1 MTNYL
6 SSSLLEGGRE
16 DGWEEVR
23 TTTLI
28 LVLAG
33 ARDGCFAI
41 TRDGFCAL
49 PPWIRRLH
57 NIVGL
62 PVGHRKKAG
71 VKSPVDGTVRSKKR
85 G

>member
-1 MTNYL
+1 M
-6 SSSLLEGGRE
+6 GGRE
-16 DGWEEVR
+16 DGWEGFSSEVR

-49 PPWIRRLH
+49 PLRPH
-57 NIVGL
+57 GYQDSF
-62 PVGHRKKAG
+62 AG
-71 VKSPVDGTVRSKKR
+71 Y
-85 G
+85 

>member
-1 MTNYL
+1 M
-6 SSSLLEGGRE
+6 GGRE

-33 ARDGCFAI
+33 ARDGWFAI

-49 PPWIRRLH
+49 PLRPH
-57 NIVGL
+57 GYQDSF
-62 PVGHRKKAG
+62 AG
-71 VKSPVDGTVRSKKR
+71 YRSPEYCRASSRTSLLVKCGEDEPEW
-85 G
+85 